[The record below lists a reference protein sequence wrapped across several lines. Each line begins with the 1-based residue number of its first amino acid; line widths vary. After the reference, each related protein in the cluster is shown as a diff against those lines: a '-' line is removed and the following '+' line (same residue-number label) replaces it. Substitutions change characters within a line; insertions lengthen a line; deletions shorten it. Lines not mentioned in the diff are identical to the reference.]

1 VKRTELFIC
10 APLLIFSVILSCK
23 TEPQHHDIPIA
34 VWHGRQAVPVTRTE
48 LQYAHQAGF
57 TICIL
62 EQDNQRF
69 NENALALADSLG
81 LQLILSDEKLKR
93 FTLGLDSTFYAVDSI
108 TKSYKRHRSFMGP
121 LLFDK
126 PGLDDFPGIIDL
138 IDYFA
143 VKHSDLTP
151 FIQALPGYASPARLD
166 TSNYNDYLSLF
177 VQKLKPRIIGVEH
190 FGILKDGLRSEFFT
204 NLDALRRQALK
215 SGIPFWAFALVV
227 PFNEYPEMVHSRIR
241 CQLYSGLAYGARGV
255 QYFSLLPPKQNS
267 YTYGD
272 AILDDFG
279 ERTQT
284 FWDART
290 INAEIKKL
298 GKTLLQLTSTAVAF
312 SKPVPPGG
320 NGFSPG
326 LPIVKI
332 SAPTMLAGF
341 FRDKHKN
348 NYVLLVNTDM
358 NYGKLATITFDHDV
372 KSIIEIPK
380 GTMPPEEYVWP
391 KNEMEKQAALLFRA
405 GDGRLFK
412 IHKQD

>member
-1 VKRTELFIC
+1 MKRTELFIC

-93 FTLGLDSTFYAVDSI
+93 FTLGLDTTFYAVDSI

-166 TSNYNDYLSLF
+166 TSNYNDYL
-177 VQKLKPRIIGVEH
+177 
-190 FGILKDGLRSEFFT
+190 
-204 NLDALRRQALK
+204 ALK
-215 SGIPFWAFALVV
+215 NVACVGGSWLVPADAVKNKEIILDTLKKYFRPEFLNRIDNTIIFNPLTQENLKKIVEIQIEDLRKRLNKQHLTLKISEKALD
-227 PFNEYPEMVHSRIR
+227 Y
-241 CQLYSGLAYGARGV
+241 LAKKGYDPDFGARPLKRLI
-255 QYFSLLPPKQNS
+255 QQ
-267 YTYGD
+267 
-272 AILDDFG
+272 
-279 ERTQT
+279 
-284 FWDART
+284 
-290 INAEIKKL
+290 EIENPL
-298 GKTLLQLTSTAVAF
+298 A
-312 SKPVPPGG
+312 
-320 NGFSPG
+320 
-326 LPIVKI
+326 VKI
-332 SAPTMLAGF
+332 IEGSA
-341 FRDKHKN
+341 KN
-348 NYVLLVNTDM
+348 GDTVKVDLVNG
-358 NYGKLATITFDHDV
+358 NLQV
-372 KSIIEIPK
+372 K
-380 GTMPPEEYVWP
+380 
-391 KNEMEKQAALLFRA
+391 
-405 GDGRLFK
+405 
-412 IHKQD
+412 